1 MDPSWDS
8 YGFRKKKR
16 RSNDAALCKKNPL
29 NVAAKKKHGGGMMKG
44 GEAAPNFNTYSYI
57 GSIWSNYS
65 DLTRPGPPKWWFG
78 TEISYFREI

>member
-29 NVAAKKKHGGGMMKG
+29 NVAAKKNMG
-44 GEAAPNFNTYSYI
+44 GEWWKLVKQLQI
-57 GSIWSNYS
+57 
-65 DLTRPGPPKWWFG
+65 LTPTR
-78 TEISYFREI
+78 I